1 MNPGGSLRGS
11 WNQTSQH
18 RQQHRNNPKQ
28 RSSQRVYEPTTR
40 KALAFVSSAAY
51 SRGTQQADTGA
62 EVGALLNRPTTGAEL
77 CSPPHTYSSYLVPQI
92 ISEPLSVY
100 TLLQTQGSTPWVIN
114 RSSQGKLNFFV

>member
-28 RSSQRVYEPTTR
+28 RSSQRVYEPTTY
-40 KALAFVSSAAY
+40 KALAFSAQQR

-77 CSPPHTYSSYLVPQI
+77 CSPPHL
-92 ISEPLSVY
+92 
-100 TLLQTQGSTPWVIN
+100 
-114 RSSQGKLNFFV
+114 